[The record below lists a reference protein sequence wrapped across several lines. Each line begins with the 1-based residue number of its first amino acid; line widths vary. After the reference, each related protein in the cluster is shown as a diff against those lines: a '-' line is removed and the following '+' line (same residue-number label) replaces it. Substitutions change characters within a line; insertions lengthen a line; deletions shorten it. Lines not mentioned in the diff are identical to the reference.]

1 MCLILLI
8 SSRLFNFLTI
18 KTMKKVLLT
27 GALSA
32 LFINLSIGQQ
42 ILDFESVTL
51 SADSYDNGASGA
63 GDFVFGQLT
72 LSNVYDAQWGS
83 WNGFSISNM
92 SDNTTAGFSNQ
103 YSVYHGSGKDG
114 STNFAVYY
122 PQGTISV
129 AQNGV
134 IDGFYITNT
143 TYAAISM
150 RDGDAFAKQFGSPN
164 DANGTPDGTNGEDYF
179 RVWIIGENGSGI
191 RDSVLFYLADY
202 RFADDNDDYIVD
214 TWEYVDLTQLSVN
227 AKKVEFLFESS
238 DVGQW
243 GINTPQYFAIDD
255 INYTVPADVAEAS
268 IEVSVYPNP
277 VVDVLTV
284 NTEESEIRVFDLNG
298 TMKFSTV
305 NKGKTEID
313 MQAFPSGVYFV
324 EITTLEGSAM
334 VKVIK

>member
-1 MCLILLI
+1 M
-8 SSRLFNFLTI
+8 

-32 LFINLSIGQQ
+32 LFFNLSLGQQ
-42 ILDFESVTL
+42 ILDFETVTL
-51 SADSYDNGASGA
+51 SADSYDNGSSGT

-72 LSNVYDAQWGS
+72 LTNVYDAQWGS

-92 SDNTTAGFSNQ
+92 SDNTTAGFGNQ
-103 YSVYHGSGKDG
+103 YSAYHGSGKDG

-134 IDGFYITNT
+134 IEGFYITNT

-179 RVWIIGENGSGI
+179 RVWIIGENGSGL

-227 AKKVEFLFESS
+227 AKTVEFLFESS

-243 GINTPQYFAIDD
+243 GINTPQYFAIDE
-255 INYTVPADVAEAS
+255 ISYSVTANVAEIP
-268 IEVSVYPNP
+268 IEVKVYPNP

-284 NTEESEIRVFDLNG
+284 KADEGEIVIYDLNG
-298 TMKFSTV
+298 SKKFSAE
-305 NKGKTEID
+305 NKGITEID

-324 EITTLEGSAM
+324 EVTTREGSAI

>member
-1 MCLILLI
+1 
-8 SSRLFNFLTI
+8 
-18 KTMKKVLLT
+18 MKKVLLI

-51 SADSYDNGASGA
+51 SADSYDNGSSSA

-92 SDNTTAGFSNQ
+92 SDNATAGFSNQ
-103 YSVYHGSGKDG
+103 YSAYHGSGKDG

-134 IDGFYITNT
+134 IEGFYITNT

-164 DANGTPDGTNGEDYF
+164 DANGIPDGTNGEDYF
-179 RVWIIGENGSGI
+179 RVWIIGENGSGL

-227 AKKVEFLFESS
+227 AKTVEFLFESS

-255 INYTVPADVAEAS
+255 ISYSVTANVAEIP
-268 IEVSVYPNP
+268 IEVKVYPNP
-277 VVDVLTV
+277 VVDILTV
-284 NTEESEIRVFDLNG
+284 KADDGEIAIYDLNG
-298 TMKFSTV
+298 SKKFSV
-305 NKGKTEID
+305 ENKGITEID

-324 EITTLEGSAM
+324 EVATRQGSAI

>member
-1 MCLILLI
+1 
-8 SSRLFNFLTI
+8 
-18 KTMKKVLLT
+18 MKKVLLT

-42 ILDFESVTL
+42 TFDFESVTL
-51 SADSYDNGASGA
+51 SADSYDNGSSGA

-103 YSVYHGSGKDG
+103 YSAYHGSGKDG

-134 IDGFYITNT
+134 IEGFYITNT

-179 RVWIIGENGSGI
+179 RVWIIGENGSGL

-227 AKKVEFLFESS
+227 AKTVEFLFESS

-255 INYTVPADVAEAS
+255 ISYSVTANVAEIP
-268 IEVSVYPNP
+268 IEVNVYPNP
-277 VVDVLTV
+277 VVDILTV
-284 NTEESEIRVFDLNG
+284 KADEGEIAIYDLNG
-298 TMKFSTV
+298 SKKFSV
-305 NKGKTEID
+305 ENKGITEID

-324 EITTLEGSAM
+324 EVATRQGSVI

>member
-1 MCLILLI
+1 
-8 SSRLFNFLTI
+8 
-18 KTMKKVLLT
+18 MKKVLLI

-51 SADSYDNGASGA
+51 SADSYDNGSSSA

-92 SDNTTAGFSNQ
+92 SDNATAGFSNQ
-103 YSVYHGSGKDG
+103 YSAYHGSGKDG

-134 IDGFYITNT
+134 IEGFYITNT

-179 RVWIIGENGSGI
+179 RVWIIGENGSGL

-227 AKKVEFLFESS
+227 AKTVEFLFESS

-255 INYTVPADVAEAS
+255 ISYSVTANVAEIP
-268 IEVSVYPNP
+268 IEVKVYPNP
-277 VVDVLTV
+277 VVDILTV
-284 NTEESEIRVFDLNG
+284 KADDGEIAIYDLNG
-298 TMKFSTV
+298 SKKFSV
-305 NKGKTEID
+305 ENKGITEID

-324 EITTLEGSAM
+324 EVATRQGSAI